1 MSECLFF
8 PPFVL
13 FHRFDHHDS
22 EYRKPSLVHWRYSW
36 SGSDRECLQSPNQSM
51 SVLWHRYLMLWDIC
65 DIDLY
70 MMSVHCLRKWLRCCT
85 YSPSLFFLGFFLKKT
100 SEVVAVKVF
109 NMASYSRP
117 YEVQMREFEMLRRL
131 NHVNIVKLFTIEEV
145 GFVMLIWCSFFVTV
159 LSHVCRVC
167 RCVFVRLRLSASY
180 VTYNSELLLTPSREP
195 RAGPLTLSLA

>member
-1 MSECLFF
+1 MTASTENHLWSTEDILGQGATASVYRARTKVCLSSDTVIWCSETFVTLTYIWCLFIVWENDSDVAHI
-8 PPFVL
+8 PPL
-13 FHRFDHHDS
+13 
-22 EYRKPSLVHWRYSW
+22 
-36 SGSDRECLQSPNQSM
+36 C
-51 SVLWHRYLMLWDIC
+51 
-65 DIDLY
+65 
-70 MMSVHCLRKWLRCCT
+70 
-85 YSPSLFFLGFFLKKT
+85 FFCFFFFKKT